1 MSDFVLQAE
10 SRSEQ
15 GKGASRR
22 LRRTGKVPAV
32 MYGAGKDPVMLSLDH
47 DELVNQLKNEAFFSS
62 ILTVKV
68 GKDEDQAILKDLQRH
83 PGKPY
88 ILHMDLLRVSATEAI
103 RVHVPLHFINEEKC
117 PGVKEGGV
125 ITHNLTEVE
134 VSCLPKN
141 LPEYIELDLGD
152 LDMDQTVHLSDIKL
166 PEGVEVVELMHG
178 EGHDQPVVSIH
189 MPRAVVE
196 ETEEEA
202 GEAEAEAETEAKA
215 KPAEGEED

>member
-10 SRSEQ
+10 ARSEQ

-47 DELVNQLKNEAFFSS
+47 NILVHQLENEAFFSS
-62 ILTVKV
+62 ILTVKY

-83 PGKPY
+83 PSKPY
-88 ILHMDLLRVSATEAI
+88 ILHMDLQRVSATEAI
-103 RVHVPLHFINEEKC
+103 RVHVPLHFVNEEKS
-117 PGVKEGGV
+117 PGVKAGGV

-141 LPEYIELDLGD
+141 LPEYIELDLGNLE
-152 LDMDQTVHLSDIKL
+152 LDTTVHLTDIKL
-166 PEGVEVVELMHG
+166 PEGVELVELMHG
-178 EGHDQPVVSIH
+178 ESHDQAVVGIH
-189 MPRAVVE
+189 MPRAAKEEVE
-196 ETEEEA
+196 EEE
-202 GEAEAEAETEAKA
+202 GVEAEAAAEA
-215 KPAEGEED
+215 KPAEGEEG

>member
-10 SRSEQ
+10 ARSEQ

-47 DELVNQLKNEAFFSS
+47 NILVHQLENEAFFSS
-62 ILTVKV
+62 ILTVKY

-83 PGKPY
+83 PSKPY
-88 ILHMDLLRVSATEAI
+88 ILHMDLQRVSATEAI
-103 RVHVPLHFINEEKC
+103 RVHVPLHFVNEDKC
-117 PGVKEGGV
+117 PGVKAGGV

-141 LPEYIELDLGD
+141 LPEYIELDLGTLE
-152 LDMDQTVHLSDIKL
+152 LDTTVHLTDIKL
-166 PEGVEVVELMHG
+166 PEGVELVELMHG
-178 EGHDQPVVSIH
+178 EGHDQAVVGIH
-189 MPRAVVE
+189 MPRAAKEEVE
-196 ETEEEA
+196 EEEG
-202 GEAEAEAETEAKA
+202 GEAEAAAEA

>member
-10 SRSEQ
+10 SRSDQ

-22 LRRTGKVPAV
+22 LRRTGRVPAV
-32 MYGAGKDPVMLSLDH
+32 MYGAGKDPAMLSLDH

-68 GKDEDQAILKDLQRH
+68 GNNEDQVILKDLQRH

-88 ILHMDLLRVSATEAI
+88 ILHMDLLRVSANEAI
-103 RVHVPLHFINEEKC
+103 RVNVPLHFMNEEKC

-134 VSCLPKN
+134 VSCLPGN
-141 LPEYIELDLGD
+141 LPEYIELDLAQ
-152 LDMDQTVHLSDIKL
+152 LDIDQTVHMSELKL
-166 PEGVEVVELMHG
+166 PEGVELVELMHG
-178 EGHDQPVVSIH
+178 EEHDQPVVAIH
-189 MPRAVVE
+189 MPRAAKE
-196 ETEEEA
+196 ETEEEE
-202 GEAEAEAETEAKA
+202 GGEEAEAAG
-215 KPAEGEED
+215 GESEES

>member
-10 SRSEQ
+10 SRSDQ

-22 LRRTGKVPAV
+22 LRRTGRVPAV
-32 MYGAGKDPVMLSLDH
+32 MYGAGKDPAMLSLDH

-68 GKDEDQAILKDLQRH
+68 GNNEDQVILKDLQRH

-88 ILHMDLLRVSATEAI
+88 ILHMDLLRVSANEAI
-103 RVHVPLHFINEEKC
+103 RVQVPLHFMNEEKC

-141 LPEYIELDLGD
+141 LPEYIELDLAE
-152 LDMDQTVHLSDIKL
+152 LDIDQTVHMSELKL
-166 PEGVEVVELMHG
+166 PEGVELVELMHG
-178 EGHDQPVVSIH
+178 EEHDQPVVAIH
-189 MPRAVVE
+189 MPRAAKE
-196 ETEEEA
+196 DTEEEE
-202 GEAEAEAETEAKA
+202 GGEEAEAAG
-215 KPAEGEED
+215 GESEES

>member
-10 SRSEQ
+10 PRSDQ

-22 LRRTGKVPAV
+22 LRRTGRVPAV
-32 MYGAGKDPVMLSLDH
+32 MYGAGKDPVMLTLDH
-47 DELVNQLKNEAFFSS
+47 DDLVNQLKSEAFFSS
-62 ILTVKV
+62 ILTVKMDQ
-68 GKDEDQAILKDLQRH
+68 GEDQAIIKDLQRH

-103 RVHVPLHFINEEKC
+103 RVNVPLHFMNEEKC

-152 LDMDQTVHLSDIKL
+152 LALDQTVHMSELKL
-166 PEGVEVVELMHG
+166 PAGVELVELTHG
-178 EGHDQPVVSIH
+178 EEHDQPVVAIH
-189 MPRAVVE
+189 LPRGAKEE
-196 ETEEEA
+196 ETEEEEGGESAEAA
-202 GEAEAEAETEAKA
+202 GE
-215 KPAEGEED
+215 GS

>member
-10 SRSEQ
+10 SRSDQ

-22 LRRTGKVPAV
+22 LRRTGRVPAV
-32 MYGAGKDPVMLSLDH
+32 MYGAGKDPAMLSLDH

-68 GKDEDQAILKDLQRH
+68 GNNEDQVILKDLQRH

-88 ILHMDLLRVSATEAI
+88 ILHMDLLRVSANEAI
-103 RVHVPLHFINEEKC
+103 RVNVPLHFMNEEKC

-134 VSCLPKN
+134 VSCLPGN
-141 LPEYIELDLGD
+141 LPEYIELDLAQ
-152 LDMDQTVHLSDIKL
+152 LDIDQTVHMSELKL
-166 PEGVEVVELMHG
+166 PEGVELVELMHG
-178 EGHDQPVVSIH
+178 EEHDQPVVAIH
-189 MPRAVVE
+189 MPRAAKE
-196 ETEEEA
+196 DTEEE
-202 GEAEAEAETEAKA
+202 GGEEAEAAG
-215 KPAEGEED
+215 GESEES

>member
-10 SRSEQ
+10 ARSEQ

-22 LRRTGKVPAV
+22 LRRTGEVPAV

-47 DELVNQLKNEAFFSS
+47 NILVHQLENEAFFSS
-62 ILTVKV
+62 ILTVKF

-83 PGKPY
+83 PSKPY
-88 ILHMDLLRVSATEAI
+88 ILHMDLQRVSATEAI
-103 RVHVPLHFINEEKC
+103 RVHVPLHFVNEETC
-117 PGVKEGGV
+117 PGVKAGGV

-152 LDMDQTVHLSDIKL
+152 LELDTTVHLTDIKL
-166 PEGVEVVELMHG
+166 PEGVEMVELMHG
-178 EGHDQPVVSIH
+178 EGHDQAVVGIH
-189 MPRAVVE
+189 MPRAAKEETVE
-196 ETEEEA
+196 EEG
-202 GEAEAEAETEAKA
+202 GEAEEEA
-215 KPAEGEED
+215 KPAEGEEG